1 MRERQFGHDKQ
12 NGFTLLELVVVI
24 TLLGVMS
31 VVLFSRI
38 GSVGA
43 SRVQASRDDVIAALF
58 FAQQL
63 AMSRPNVQVNVTAS
77 SIDVRQNGTSVKL
90 DSNFYPLTMPQGI
103 SLNSSAPTFSYDKLG
118 RTSAGSIQ
126 VQSSDAS
133 YSAQVSLEASGY
145 AH

>member
-1 MRERQFGHDKQ
+1 MWEKRIAFPEQT
-12 NGFTLLELVVVI
+12 GFTLLELIAVI
-24 TLLGVMS
+24 TLLGVLS

-38 GSVGA
+38 NAVGA

-63 AMSRPNVQVNVTAS
+63 AMSRSNIQVNVSAS
-77 SIDVRQNGTSVKL
+77 TIDVRENGTSVTL
-90 DSNFYPLTMPQGI
+90 DSSFYPLNMPSGI
-103 SLNSSAPTFSYDKLG
+103 SLTSSDPTFNYDKLG

-126 VQSSDAS
+126 VQSSDGA
-133 YSAQVSLEASGY
+133 YSVQINIEASGY